1 MIQCISFSGIE
12 YISKH
17 ISQNRYTV
25 WGKRLS
31 ENCFQL
37 CNSATV
43 IHVSMVSLQNFTF
56 NHAFNF
62 SGVLKL
68 LTASP
73 HNLYFFLQVI
83 LMFRVL
89 IFCSSW
95 ISCKN
100 KNSCFCRNCC
110 RYSKDKILHTFNL
123 KTTYRKNKRSYKRV
137 VSILDSSLIR
147 SSS

>member
-73 HNLYFFLQVI
+73 HTQPLLLSVGDFDVQSVDFLFQLDFLQKQEF
-83 LMFRVL
+83 LFL
-89 IFCSSW
+89 QELLQIF
-95 ISCKN
+95 
-100 KNSCFCRNCC
+100 
-110 RYSKDKILHTFNL
+110 
-123 KTTYRKNKRSYKRV
+123 KR
-137 VSILDSSLIR
+137 
-147 SSS
+147 